1 MDCNVIRDLIPL
13 YVDECCTEQSSN
25 LVREHLTDC
34 KACQRVYSAMKTP
47 TQIPLQDKT
56 PEIKSHRINDWK
68 ASLLQSILLYVS
80 FGLIT
85 LGVAL
90 EAATPAGLANGL
102 WAFALVVPA
111 TANLLSLANWY
122 FVRLYKTKR
131 AFSNCSCL
139 ITTLLTVAGYAWALM
154 HYDFAVLLYSP
165 KVIVGIVLSLIFVV
179 LSKVQSNQYAL
190 LLGRE

>member
-13 YVDECCTEQSSN
+13 YVDDCCTEESSN
-25 LVREHLTDC
+25 LVRDHLKEC
-34 KACQRVYSAMKTP
+34 KACQRVYSAMNASNLPQQTNPPKF
-47 TQIPLQDKT
+47 QM
-56 PEIKSHRINDWK
+56 RRVNDWK

-80 FGLIT
+80 FGLIA

-90 EAATPAGLANGL
+90 EAATPAGVANGL

-131 AFSNCSCL
+131 AFSNSSCL
-139 ITTLLTVAGYAWALM
+139 ITLLLTVAGYVWALL
-154 HYDFAVLLYSP
+154 HYDFGVAMYSP
-165 KVIVGIVLSLIFVV
+165 KVVVGIVLSLIFIV
-179 LSKVQSNQYAL
+179 LSKVQSDQYAL

>member
-1 MDCNVIRDLIPL
+1 MECNVVKDLIPL
-13 YVDECCTEQSSN
+13 YVDGCCSEESGK
-25 LVREHLTDC
+25 LVEEH
-34 KACQRVYSAMKTP
+34 
-47 TQIPLQDKT
+47 
-56 PEIKSHRINDWK
+56 IKSCADCQGECNNMRKLQQIVQAKIPAKKLSRVSEWK

-80 FGLIT
+80 FALIA

-111 TANLLSLANWY
+111 TANLLSLVNWY
-122 FVRLYKTKR
+122 FVRMYKTKKS
-131 AFSNCSCL
+131 FSNFSCL
-139 ITTLLTVAGYAWALM
+139 ITLLFTIAGYTWALL
-154 HYDFAVLLYSP
+154 HYDFAVIMYSP
-165 KVIVGIVLSLIFVV
+165 KVVVGIVLSLIFIV

>member
-1 MDCNVIRDLIPL
+1 MKCNVIMDLIPL
-13 YVDECCTEQSSN
+13 YVDGCCSEESSQM
-25 LVREHLTDC
+25 VQEHLAGC
-34 KACQRVYSAMKTP
+34 AACQRAYDAMNRNSAAPQNKAPAMK
-47 TQIPLQDKT
+47 LRRV
-56 PEIKSHRINDWK
+56 SDWK

-80 FGLIT
+80 FALIT

-90 EAATPAGLANGL
+90 EAATPAGAANGL

-139 ITTLLTVAGYAWALM
+139 ITLLLTIAGYTWALL
-154 HYDFAVLLYSP
+154 HYNFEVIMFSP
-165 KVIVGIVLSLIFVV
+165 KVVIGIVLSLIFIV

>member
-1 MDCNVIRDLIPL
+1 MV
-13 YVDECCTEQSSN
+13 Q
-25 LVREHLTDC
+25 EHLAGC
-34 KACQRVYSAMKTP
+34 AACQRAYDAMNRKSAAPQNKAPAMK
-47 TQIPLQDKT
+47 LRRV
-56 PEIKSHRINDWK
+56 SDWK

-80 FGLIT
+80 FALIT

-90 EAATPAGLANGL
+90 EAATPAGAANGL

-139 ITTLLTVAGYAWALM
+139 ITLLLTIAGYIWALL
-154 HYDFAVLLYSP
+154 HYNFEVIMFSP
-165 KVIVGIVLSLIFVV
+165 KVVIGIVLSLIFIV

>member
-1 MDCNVIRDLIPL
+1 MECNVIKDLIPL
-13 YVDECCTEQSSN
+13 YVDGCCSEESGK
-25 LVREHLTDC
+25 LVEAH
-34 KACQRVYSAMKTP
+34 
-47 TQIPLQDKT
+47 
-56 PEIKSHRINDWK
+56 IKSCADCQGECDNMRKLQKTVQAKIPAKKLSRVSEWK

-80 FGLIT
+80 FALIA

-111 TANLLSLANWY
+111 TANLLSLVNWY
-122 FVRLYKTKR
+122 FVRMYKTKR
-131 AFSNCSCL
+131 SFSNCSCL
-139 ITTLLTVAGYAWALM
+139 ITLLFTIAGYTWALL
-154 HYDFAVLLYSP
+154 HYDFTVIMYSP
-165 KVIVGIVLSLIFVV
+165 KVVVGIVLSLIFIV

>member
-1 MDCNVIRDLIPL
+1 MKCNVIMDLIPL
-13 YVDECCTEQSSN
+13 YVDACCSEESSQM
-25 LVREHLTDC
+25 VQEHLAGCSACRRAYDAMNRNSAVPQN
-34 KACQRVYSAMKTP
+34 KAPVMKLRRVS
-47 TQIPLQDKT
+47 
-56 PEIKSHRINDWK
+56 DWK

-80 FGLIT
+80 FALIT

-90 EAATPAGLANGL
+90 EAATPAGAANGL

-139 ITTLLTVAGYAWALM
+139 ITLLLTIAGYIWALL
-154 HYDFAVLLYSP
+154 HYNFEVIMFSP
-165 KVIVGIVLSLIFVV
+165 KVVIGIVLSLVFVV

>member
-1 MDCNVIRDLIPL
+1 MECNVIKDLIPL
-13 YVDECCTEQSSN
+13 YVDDCCSAETGK
-25 LVREHLTDC
+25 LVEEHLKTC
-34 KACQRVYSAMKTP
+34 SCCQEEYDYMRKPQQTVKIPAKKMSRVS
-47 TQIPLQDKT
+47 
-56 PEIKSHRINDWK
+56 EWK

-139 ITTLLTVAGYAWALM
+139 ITLLLTVAGYTWALL
-154 HYDFAVLLYSP
+154 HYELGVAMYSP
-165 KVIVGIVLSLIFVV
+165 KVVVGIVLSLIFIV

>member
-1 MDCNVIRDLIPL
+1 MKCNVIMDLIPL
-13 YVDECCTEQSSN
+13 YVDACCSQESRQM
-25 LVREHLTDC
+25 VQEHLAGCEACRRAYDAMNRNSAAPQN
-34 KACQRVYSAMKTP
+34 KAPAMK
-47 TQIPLQDKT
+47 LRRV
-56 PEIKSHRINDWK
+56 SDWK

-80 FGLIT
+80 FALIT

-90 EAATPAGLANGL
+90 EAATPAGAANGL

-131 AFSNCSCL
+131 AFSNSSCL
-139 ITTLLTVAGYAWALM
+139 ITLLLTVAGYTWALL
-154 HYDFAVLLYSP
+154 HYNFEVIMFSP
-165 KVIVGIVLSLIFVV
+165 KVVIGIVLSLIFIV